1 MMKLNALP
9 PGSSSVTLLKI
20 HSFEN
25 EIFRNRHMEKFS
37 GIDSIPVEVKKFVL
51 GDSFIL
57 PLMAFFCGGI
67 FRRC

>member
-1 MMKLNALP
+1 MPSPPPRVKL
-9 PGSSSVTLLKI
+9 GHFLKI